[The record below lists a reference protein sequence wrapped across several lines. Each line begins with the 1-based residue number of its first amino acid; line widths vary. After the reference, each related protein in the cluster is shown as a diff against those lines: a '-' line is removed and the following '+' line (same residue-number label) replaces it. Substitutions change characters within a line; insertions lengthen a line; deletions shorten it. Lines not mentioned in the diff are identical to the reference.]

1 MSLYFSDL
9 YVMIDFYVT
18 ESESCPV
25 SQVYS
30 LQPRAWTAKDFSTPP
45 SLHSCHNIFRNSY
58 SVHTPIHNVAII
70 ILVMSLDEERCSFFF
85 TFWMTF
91 LIVECV
97 IPNSSEISSYVLPF
111 VLILTTSFS
120 LGESPRGVGLQIIFF
135 SGQSLPNLSGQE
147 TSSTCK
153 TPSSMS

>member
-45 SLHSCHNIFRNSY
+45 QPSLLSQHIPQFLFCSY
-58 SVHTPIHNVAII
+58 PYSQCCYNYLSNV
-70 ILVMSLDEERCSFFF
+70 S
-85 TFWMTF
+85 
-91 LIVECV
+91 
-97 IPNSSEISSYVLPF
+97 
-111 VLILTTSFS
+111 
-120 LGESPRGVGLQIIFF
+120 
-135 SGQSLPNLSGQE
+135 
-147 TSSTCK
+147 
-153 TPSSMS
+153 